1 MKKIKVLAIAVAMLA
16 TTGSFAQKG
25 WWLEGG
31 LGYTNT
37 KLEDVYTINNF
48 NINLGANYML
58 SKDWSIGLNLGYDMT
73 NTDFDATSSND
84 FKSYMLT
91 ITPQA
96 TYSHKLIGGLAW
108 TPRIYFTY
116 GMGTYT
122 VKDLP
127 VVGDKDYDMTRL
139 EFGVD
144 LLAVEFHATSHIAF
158 GAKLGVGSLY
168 FRSNDY
174 DDRLA
179 KETKFNIPLGS
190 WNNSDVSLSFHY
202 YL

>member
-25 WWLEGG
+25 LWFEGG

-37 KLEDVYTINNF
+37 KSEDDVTTSNF
-48 NINLGANYML
+48 NINVGANYMI

-73 NTDFDATSSND
+73 NTDYDVTSSND
-84 FKSYMLT
+84 LKDHMFT

-96 TYSHKLIGGLAW
+96 TYSQKLIGGLAW

-122 VKDLP
+122 IKHP
-127 VVGDKDYDMTRL
+127 VGGDTDYDMSKL
-139 EFGVD
+139 EFGID
-144 LLAVEFHATSHIAF
+144 LLAVEFHATRHIAF

-168 FRSNDY
+168 FRSMDY
-174 DDRLA
+174 DDISP
-179 KETKFNIPLGS
+179 KITQFNIPLGS

>member
-31 LGYTNT
+31 LGYTST
-37 KLEDVYTINNF
+37 KSEDIVTTSNF
-48 NINLGANYML
+48 NFNVGANYMI

-73 NTDFDATSSND
+73 NTDYDVTTSND
-84 FKSYMLT
+84 EEYGMFT

-96 TYSHKLIGGLAW
+96 TYSQKLIGGLAW
-108 TPRIYFTY
+108 TPRVYFTY
-116 GMGTYT
+116 GTGTYT
-122 VKDLP
+122 TKYPSPL
-127 VVGDKDYDMTRL
+127 GDVDQDMSKL
-139 EFGVD
+139 EFGID
-144 LLAVEFHATSHIAF
+144 LLAVEFHATRHIAF
-158 GAKLGVGSLY
+158 GAKLDVGSLY
-168 FRSNDY
+168 FRSMDY
-174 DDRLA
+174 DDRSP
-179 KETKFNIPLGS
+179 KVTKFNIPLGS